1 MDRRLY
7 FLLPDRA
14 HALLVVDELNKS
26 GIDSAQIHALGDRR
40 TRLDGLPTSTLRQAS
55 DGASRL
61 EKLLWNANLVSFAVA
76 LCVFIALVLTLNW
89 NGWLLIPVVVMV
101 TNFLAGL
108 SFTSVPNTHL
118 GEFQDALAHGEI
130 LLMVDVAE
138 TEVAKV
144 EQQVHHQHPE
154 VAIGG
159 VGWGTAAFG
168 L

>member
-40 TRLDGLPTSTLRQAS
+40 TRLDGLPASTLRQAS
-55 DGASRL
+55 DSASRL

-89 NGWLLIPVVVMV
+89 NGWLLLPVVIMVM
-101 TNFLAGL
+101 NFFAGL

-144 EQQVHHQHPE
+144 EQQVHHNHPE

-159 VGWGTAAFG
+159 VGWGTAALG